1 MTKEVV
7 DGDTVYTDDINQI
20 IDALQQNGVIDGF
33 AVSTSSGLTVSIASG
48 NAYVNGKK
56 VSRDTSQTVT
66 LSDADASLDRID
78 LIVLDEDGDASAIEG
93 TPLTNPVPASF
104 SATKVVLAYVTVSA
118 GSSSLSSS
126 DITDERIIV
135 KHQIYKMPW
144 LSEVETGGDVQLFD
158 DNNTSTES
166 DWTRI
171 VDPDYDFDE
180 TANEIVLQNG
190 LFRLRTRHQEASSQG
205 ELSLFVVDDRDYD
218 NDDECEYKRLGII
231 KVRPYIDGVQWD
243 LSNISPTITFEKLSP
258 NECNIKLRY
267 SGSDRVFDVHLSVKK
282 GQRHSKITTEVI
294 ELASGDTQLTKVYCY
309 VTQTE
314 SNMDSSLAYRDISSF
329 EKFGDSA
336 IESDALAGTGTN
348 LNKNYQILYGNT
360 ETSPYIVGIASNKKP
375 SAINYGARVYY
386 GTNEWNGII
395 MYDAGHT
402 VSSGDV
408 DINFYPFTIPFKH
421 TNHLKKE
428 GEVSTGIDF
437 GSTHVSGTW
446 ISVSES
452 KCSGTHYITNDDT
465 EGGSSRQNDEIRY
478 DFYVPC
484 DGYYDIWT
492 HGYEDSSMGIS
503 DVELDGVSTGTID
516 WYSVS
521 GTWGYKAVENVSM
534 TQGRHNIDFLMSTKN
549 ASSSDYEMKLD
560 SIYLVPKYENT
571 SYTGDF
577 PYDIAR
583 QAISDNDFS
592 YGYTS
597 PLNYE
602 GFLDTDDV
610 TNDWSFGSKMVAI
623 LPVGTD
629 SSSETVDFY
638 RNARK
643 RYIDDIISRE
653 AETGYHAVTGTWSTE
668 SGYGDDSSDSISC
681 PRNGGEVKWYLDFPR
696 KGWYLSS
703 LKVRESDD
711 NTDDKYQYSL
721 KNVSISE
728 AYTSLSNNHLHDE
741 DSSDSTIRWSDAEGF
756 FYALQGSQT
765 IQVKCEN
772 TGDDKAI
779 DKIEIYPVDPVP
791 VIGSPSTPSAITFTT
806 KLISDVP
813 HSRIDG
819 INQMDSIQANRGNFN
834 YVDMTGDID
843 TNQSEVKELVLEN
856 LSSAPS
862 SPVAG
867 QIYFDTS
874 GSKFYGYDGS
884 SWNEL

>member
-1 MTKEVV
+1 MTKKVV

-78 LIVLDEDGDASAIEG
+78 LIVLDENGDASAIEG
-93 TPLTNPVPASF
+93 TPLTNPVPAPF

-118 GSSSLSSS
+118 GASSLSSS

-166 DWTRI
+166 DWSRI

-180 TANEIVLQNG
+180 TASEIVIQNG
-190 LFRLRTRHQEASSQG
+190 LLRIKSRHMEASG
-205 ELSLFVVDDRDYD
+205 KGKFDLYVVEDRDYD
-218 NDDECEYKRLGII
+218 DDDLCEYINILNFHIGSN
-231 KVRPYIDGVQWD
+231 IDGGYW
-243 LSNISPTITFEKLSP
+243 NISEVVPTVTFAQISP
-258 NECNIKLRY
+258 NKVKVKFSY
-267 SGSDRVFDVHLSVKK
+267 SDSNRVIDIYICMKRGERFV
-282 GQRHSKITTEVI
+282 EVTSNVNT
-294 ELASGDTQLTKVYCY
+294 LASGDTQLTCLLISGDRNAVF
-309 VTQTE
+309 
-314 SNMDSSLAYRDISSF
+314 DSRFFYRDISTGG
-329 EKFGDSA
+329 KFYDANIETATKTGDG
-336 IESDALAGTGTN
+336 DN
-348 LNKNYQILYGNT
+348 LYKNYEMIYGDD
-360 ETSPYIVGIASNKKP
+360 ETNPYIFGFASDKKP
-375 SAINYGARVYY
+375 SDNSYGSRAEYSSNQWSVMFMSET
-386 GTNEWNGII
+386 GL
-395 MYDAGHT
+395 T
-402 VSSGDV
+402 VSSGD
-408 DINFYPFTIPFKH
+408 IGIKFYLFAIPFPKIS
-421 TNHLKKE
+421 HLVKE
-428 GEVSTGIDF
+428 GEVGSDGDEF
-437 GSTHVSGTW
+437 GRTAVSGTW
-446 ISVSES
+446 ISVANANR
-452 KCSGTHYITNDDT
+452 SGGNYLTNDDG
-465 EGGSSRQNDEIRY
+465 EGGSSSVNDEIRY
-478 DFYVPC
+478 DFYVPR
-484 DGYYDIWT
+484 DGYYDAWVA
-492 HGYEDSSMGIS
+492 GYEGPSMGIS
-503 DVELDGVSTGTID
+503 DVEVDNVSQGTID
-516 WYSVS
+516 WYAVS
-521 GTWGYKAVENVSM
+521 GTWTYGSVENISL
-534 TQGRHNIDFLMSTKN
+534 TKGRHDIDLLMSAKN
-549 ASSSDYEMKLD
+549 GSSSDYEMSID
-560 SIYLVPKYENT
+560 AIYLVPKFEET

-728 AYTSLSNNHLHDE
+728 AYTSLSNNHLHDK

-772 TGDDKAI
+772 TGDDKVI

-819 INQMDSIQANRGNFN
+819 INQMDSIQAKRGNFN
-834 YVDMTGDID
+834 YVDMSGDID
-843 TNQSEVKELVLEN
+843 INQSEVKELVLEN

-874 GSKFYGYDGS
+874 GSKFYGYNGS
-884 SWNEL
+884 TWSEL